1 MDEDTLSPWNRSPHL
16 RPFAFLAG
24 VVVYWLSKH
33 AAALANLHRK
43 PLVLDPQTRRRIHLL
58 LPEVDLSNL
67 RIVPGAWLPA
77 WLFHRSII
85 GMAYKDRI
93 YVSASGS
100 LDTYDAFLLLVH
112 ELVHILQFQRLGELR
127 FAGEYGC
134 QFLYAGGYGK
144 GMPLEAEAYGF
155 VDHFRGCTFDPRF
168 YASRHMPLLDTTHPH
183 WEYQALAH
191 FLDHG
196 LRSGLAS
203 HPAALHQRLTAGS
216 GI

>member
-1 MDEDTLSPWNRSPHL
+1 MPSWNRSPHL

-24 VVVYWLSKH
+24 VAVYWLSKH

-43 PLVLDPQTRRRIHLL
+43 PLALDSLTLRRFQLL
-58 LPEVDLSNL
+58 LPDVDLSSL
-67 RIVPGAWLPA
+67 RIVTGAWLPA
-77 WLFHRSII
+77 WLFHRSVI

-93 YVSASGS
+93 YVSASRS

-112 ELVHILQFQRLGELR
+112 ELVHIQQIQRLGEFR
-127 FAGEYGC
+127 FAGQYGC
-134 QFLYAGGYGK
+134 QFLYAGGYGRE
-144 GMPLEAEAYGF
+144 MPLEAEAYGF
-155 VDHFRGCTFDPRF
+155 VDRFRGRVFDPRF
-168 YASRHMPLLDTTHPH
+168 YASRRMPLLDTTQSN
-183 WEYQALAH
+183 WEYQALCH

-196 LRSGLAS
+196 LHSGLTS

>member
-1 MDEDTLSPWNRSPHL
+1 MPSWNRSPRL
-16 RPFAFLAG
+16 RPLAFLAG

-43 PLVLDPQTRRRIHLL
+43 PLPLDAPLLRRIHLL
-58 LPEVDLSNL
+58 LPEVNLSNL
-67 RIVPGAWLPA
+67 RVISGAWLPA
-77 WLFHRSII
+77 WIFHRSII

-93 YVSASGS
+93 YVSIRGS
-100 LDTYDAFLLLVH
+100 LDTYESFLLLVH

-134 QFLYAGGYGK
+134 QFLYAGGYGE

-155 VDHFRGCTFDPRF
+155 VDRFRGGTFDPRF
-168 YASRHMPLLDTTHPH
+168 YASLHLPLLDTTHPN
-183 WEYQALAH
+183 WEYLALSH

-196 LRSGLAS
+196 IHSGLVA
-203 HPAALHQRLTAGS
+203 HPATRHQRLTAD
-216 GI
+216 

>member
-1 MDEDTLSPWNRSPHL
+1 MPSWNRSPHL
-16 RPFAFLAG
+16 RPLAFLAG

-43 PLVLDPQTRRRIHLL
+43 PLALDPQTRRRIHLL
-58 LPEVDLSNL
+58 LPDVDLSSL
-67 RIVPGAWLPA
+67 RIVSGAWLPA
-77 WLFHRSII
+77 QAFHRSII

-93 YVSASGS
+93 YVGVRGS
-100 LDTYDAFLLLVH
+100 LDTYESFLLLVH
-112 ELVHILQFQRLGELR
+112 ELVHILQIQRLGELR

-134 QFLYAGGYGK
+134 QFLYAGGYGRE
-144 GMPLEAEAYGF
+144 MPLEAEAYDF
-155 VDHFRGCTFDPRF
+155 VDRFRGSVFSPRF
-168 YASRHMPLLDTTHPH
+168 YASRHMPLLDTTQSN
-183 WEYQALAH
+183 WEYQALCH

-196 LRSGLAS
+196 LHSGLTS